1 MSLTPSSLVA
11 ANASDVEMSF
21 ARPSE
26 NGSIVI
32 TLSNMQPG
40 GKLVQQAGV
49 YINYTA
55 SSDHAGSSA
64 SSSAVPL
71 TGRSAGISSVSVG
84 SSTSV
89 ALPGSGGVPWGP
101 SFNDTL
107 VLLPTDKTLELRLLI
122 DGMMMEVIWQGRYI
136 CMQCGRSI
144 HISRSYAW

>member
-49 YINYTA
+49 YINYTTTLPAVTTPAAPPARPPSHSRAARPA
-55 SSDHAGSSA
+55 SRQLA
-64 SSSAVPL
+64 
-71 TGRSAGISSVSVG
+71 
-84 SSTSV
+84 
-89 ALPGSGGVPWGP
+89 
-101 SFNDTL
+101 
-107 VLLPTDKTLELRLLI
+107 
-122 DGMMMEVIWQGRYI
+122 
-136 CMQCGRSI
+136 
-144 HISRSYAW
+144 